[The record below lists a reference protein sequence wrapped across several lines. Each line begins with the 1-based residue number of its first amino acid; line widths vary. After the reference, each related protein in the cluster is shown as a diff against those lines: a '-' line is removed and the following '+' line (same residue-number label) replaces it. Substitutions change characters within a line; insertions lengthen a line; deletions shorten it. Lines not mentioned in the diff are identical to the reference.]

1 LPKGLETTYFAG
13 EATGFQ
19 SPSLAILRVTRRKT
33 EFMQRVDLNSDL
45 GEGAGQDAALMPL
58 ITSANIAC
66 GGHAGDADTMRATV
80 ELARRH
86 SVAIG
91 AHPGLEDRENF
102 GRREL
107 PVPPALVEASV
118 LAQIRSLEQIVS
130 SCGARLTHVKPHG
143 ALYNLAARDVVL
155 ARAVAAAVYQAD
167 PGLILVGLAGSQ
179 LLAAASAVGLRVA
192 SEVFADR
199 TYQSDGLLTS
209 RSRPDALI
217 VDEAVAVARVLRMVC
232 EGVVRATDGRDLPIT
247 ADTVCVH
254 GDGPHAVGFAR
265 RLRAE
270 LAAAGVA
277 VRALIP

>member
-1 LPKGLETTYFAG
+1 LLEGLETIYSEG
-13 EATGFQ
+13 EATDFQ
-19 SPSLAILRVTRRKT
+19 YPSFAILRVTRR
-33 EFMQRVDLNSDL
+33 EIESMQRVDLNSDL
-45 GEGAGQDAALMPL
+45 GEGAGQDAELMPL

-66 GGHAGDADTMRATV
+66 GGHAGDANTMRAAV

-107 PVPPALVEASV
+107 PVTPALVEASV
-118 LAQIRSLEQIVS
+118 LAQIRSLEQIVN

-143 ALYNLAARDVVL
+143 ALYNLAGRDAAL
-155 ARAVAAAVYQAD
+155 ARAVAAAVGRAD

-179 LLAAASAVGLRVA
+179 LLAAASAAGLRVA

-199 TYQSDGLLTS
+199 TYQADGSLTS

-217 VDEAVAVARVLRMVC
+217 ADEAVAVAQVLRMVC
-232 EGVVRATDGRDLPIT
+232 EGVVRATDGRDVPIT

-254 GDGPHAVGFAR
+254 GDGPHAVGIAR

-270 LAAAGVA
+270 LGAAGIA